1 MRCEHGLEMPA
12 PIKTVEEFY
21 AHALAI
27 KREAAQRYEEF
38 TDYFERRG
46 EDALAGLCRNLAHME
61 RGHFEDLKAA
71 CMNLKLPAIAEGRY
85 HWLEGDS
92 PEAPAREM
100 LYRIANPRN
109 LLEIALAAEWR
120 AREFFVGVARSS
132 ASLTVRELAS
142 VMAAEEAEHVKWV
155 RQALE
160 YHATTG
166 ANWEEMIEAGIGPG
180 SVSPL

>member
-1 MRCEHGLEMPA
+1 MPKPPVAFDCGQMRAPMRCEHGLEMPA

-27 KREAAQRYEEF
+27 EREAAQRYEEF

-71 CMNLKLPAIAEGRY
+71 CMNLKLPAIAEGRSPW
-85 HWLEGDS
+85 HEGDS

-142 VMAAEEAEHVKWV
+142 VMAAEEAEHVK
-155 RQALE
+155 
-160 YHATTG
+160 
-166 ANWEEMIEAGIGPG
+166 
-180 SVSPL
+180 

>member
-1 MRCEHGLEMPA
+1 MSA

-27 KREAAQRYEEF
+27 EREAAQRYGEF
-38 TDYFERRG
+38 TDYFEARG
-46 EDALAGLCRNLAHME
+46 EDTIAGLCRNLAHME
-61 RGHFEDLKAA
+61 RGHFEELKAA
-71 CMNLKLPAIAEGRY
+71 CKGLKLPDVAEARY
-85 HWLEGDS
+85 GWLEGDS
-92 PEAPAREM
+92 PEATAREM

-120 AREFFVGVARSS
+120 AREFFVGVTRST
-132 ASLTVRELAS
+132 ASLAVRELAA

-160 YHATTG
+160 YHAATG
-166 ANWEEMIEAGIGPG
+166 ANWEEMIAAGIGPG
-180 SVSPL
+180 TVAPL